1 MNVPERNLKI
11 SSAPGIYVLR
21 TVPAKT
27 RASARRAAGLL
38 LIAMRRTKHGRAR
51 GAGLAYLKEVRAARY
66 GR

>member
-1 MNVPERNLKI
+1 MNAPERNFSI
-11 SSAPGIYVLR
+11 SVAPGVYVLR

-51 GAGLAYLKEVRAARY
+51 GAGRTYLKEVRAARY